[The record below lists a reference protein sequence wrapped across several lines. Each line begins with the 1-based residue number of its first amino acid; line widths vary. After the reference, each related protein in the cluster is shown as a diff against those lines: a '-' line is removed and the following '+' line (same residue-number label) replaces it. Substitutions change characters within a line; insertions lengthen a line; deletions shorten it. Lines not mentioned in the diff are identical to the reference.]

1 MIKKWKSIL
10 CVGIVSVSLLL
21 GGCGSARDSAG
32 SPASKADGSSAVNSE
47 LMSMTANSS
56 TTASS
61 EQSIKEEESRDIAR
75 TEQLSVPEAGEETL
89 RSGAGQGIQAVDAP
103 AGLNK
108 KLIYRANVVLEVEDY
123 GLAQSE
129 IRNLVAI
136 SGGYI
141 VEFTENQSQHEQ
153 GGTIILKVPS
163 SGFSSFLDQLEKLE
177 HESMQRSMQG
187 QDVSEEYVD
196 LESRLKVKQAMESR
210 YLQFLKEATK
220 SSQMVEF
227 ANELERIQTEIE
239 QIRGRMRYIDQN
251 VAFSTV
257 EIRLYQPIT
266 KQADLSAKGTEPLG
280 HRAWNALDG
289 SLKAIATVLQWFIV
303 ILSGALPIL
312 LVLGIIAAPIWIA
325 HRRRLIK
332 AREYRLDRK
341 NTFNSPPEAEQTEE
355 ADRPTVQRDERDEK
369 DSKSSLNSN

>member
-1 MIKKWKSIL
+1 MTKKWKSIF
-10 CVGIVSVSLLL
+10 CMGVISVSLVL

-32 SPASKADGSSAVNSE
+32 SADSKADGGFAASSESV
-47 LMSMTANSS
+47 SMNADSS
-56 TTASS
+56 RTASS
-61 EQSIKEEESRDIAR
+61 EQSMPAESEEAAR
-75 TEQLSVPEAGEETL
+75 SEQLSTPKAREEIQP
-89 RSGAGQGIQAVDAP
+89 SGAGQGIQAVDAP

-108 KLIYRANVVLEVEDY
+108 KLIYRANVVLEVKDY
-123 GLAQSE
+123 GVAQSE

-177 HESMQRSMQG
+177 HESLQRSMQG

-251 VAFSTV
+251 VAYSTV
-257 EIRLYQPIT
+257 EIRLYQPET
-266 KQADLSAKGTEPLG
+266 KQANLSPKGTEPLG

-289 SLKAIATVLQWFIV
+289 SLKAIATVFQWLIV

-312 LVLGIIAAPIWIA
+312 LLLGIIAAPIWIA
-325 HRRRLIK
+325 HRRRVLK
-332 AREYRLDRK
+332 AREYRLHRK
-341 NTFNSPPEAEQTEE
+341 NTVDLPGEAEQTEK
-355 ADRPTVQRDERDEK
+355 ANGPTGHVDDRDEK
-369 DSKSSLNSN
+369 DS